1 MTSDNTKSNE
11 KSFIKY
17 NNDWYYRP
25 LDSIPDISLGKM
37 LKQSRIKFEN
47 KVALIQGDRVITFSE
62 LDDMS
67 DRFAS
72 FLFDIGIKKGD
83 RVATQLPNSIE
94 HVIVYFGIIKA
105 GAISVPFNVMY
116 KKFEAEHILN
126 DSGAIALVISNNLYS
141 NYKEIFNNV
150 RVKSVIFCDLVNGV
164 QSINHDNIRKVENV
178 DFYYY
183 DDIVGKYIRKK
194 PLKIEINPKEDLQL
208 ILYTAGTTGPPK
220 GVMLTHFNFIYNLEN
235 RACTENFDIGTTA
248 LTLFPMF
255 HVSGYMLYLLFT
267 IYIGGITILSQRFDA
282 GKYLKIFRENKVNM
296 FTAPP
301 TVFIGLLNHPDIA
314 ITYFSELKY
323 CTAAGAPVPSSLQNK
338 WMEKTGL
345 KLLTGFGMTETSAT
359 AIVNLNSKS
368 NLRPGCIGLPLGGE
382 TSIVDDSG
390 AILPRGRTGEILFRG
405 PQVMKGYWR
414 DPVSTEHC
422 LTKDGWLHTGDMGF
436 MDNDG
441 FVYFIDRKKELI
453 IASGYNIS
461 PAEIENILLEHPAIQ
476 EAAVIGIPDQYRGET
491 VKAFVILK
499 NDYIGNIT
507 EKELISWG
515 KDNMAAFKY
524 PRCYE
529 FIEELPKSESQKV
542 LRRVLREKEASKH
555 VK

>member
-1 MTSDNTKSNE
+1 MTSDNTKTNE
-11 KSFIKY
+11 KSFMKY

-25 LDSIPDISLGKM
+25 LESIPDISLGKM
-37 LKQSRIKFEN
+37 LKQSSTKFEN

-72 FLFDIGIKKGD
+72 FLFDIGIKRGD

-105 GAISVPFNVMY
+105 GAVSVPFNVMY
-116 KKFEAEHILN
+116 KKSEAVHILN
-126 DSGAIALVISNNLYS
+126 DSGAIALVISNNLYD
-141 NYKEIFNNV
+141 NYNEVFNYV
-150 RVKSVIFCDLVNGV
+150 RVKSVIFCDLVNV
-164 QSINHDNIRKVENV
+164 AASIGHDNIREVENV

-183 DDIVGKYIRKK
+183 HDIMIKYIRKK
-194 PLKIEINPKEDLQL
+194 PLKTEINPKEDLQL

-282 GKYLKIFRENKVNM
+282 GKYLKIFRDNKINM

-314 ITYFSELKY
+314 ITDFSDLKY
-323 CTAAGAPVPSSLQNK
+323 CTAAGAPVPNSLQNK

-390 AILPRGRTGEILFRG
+390 TVLPRGRTGEILFRG

-414 DPVSTEHC
+414 DPVSTRRS

-476 EAAVIGIPDQYRGET
+476 EAAVIGIPDEYRGET

-507 EKELISWG
+507 EKELITWG

-542 LRRVLREKEASKH
+542 LRRVLREREALKH
-555 VK
+555 KK